1 MKDIFK
7 CLIAVVVA
15 LTATL
20 AADARNINV
29 RGSVTS
35 RSTKERLSGVL
46 IYNAATDKLVG
57 TTTDEGR
64 FTVNVPDDATLI
76 FSFMGYEDQQQ
87 EVGGR
92 ITIDVT
98 LAAEAVQLNELVV
111 SGKAVV
117 KAVVTEPTDLDVKG
131 NYIHIHTRVK
141 VPHQL
146 FNSSARLII
155 QPALVNVTRKKTTLL
170 DPVVFDGQ
178 RYAITQNRM
187 YDFNSA
193 KADPLTPYTRVKE
206 TGARTDDWIPFADSA
221 YVATPNDDYR
231 CDLMLSL
238 ENYNRF
244 IYEDTVEIGRGT
256 VNPLRWLDYSLAGSM
271 VTDERFLPQPEMQ
284 LRDTRGDVNLT
295 FPVGKATLDMSLG
308 DNQAEMDRLL
318 AQLRMVEED
327 PDAAVKS
334 LKVIGTASPEGSHA
348 TNLRLSKARLQS
360 AMSYILNSVSENT
373 RAAETSTEASVHTWE
388 DVAALMRADSLID
401 QADRI
406 MEIVQAHPSSP
417 DAQYAKVKAL
427 PFYRSTILTTYLPR
441 LRTVSYE
448 FITSRYRF
456 LTDDEISEIYK
467 QHPER
472 LSRNEMWRLYNLAP
486 DDTTRA
492 AICRK
497 AVELDPKFVVAATDL
512 SYLEM
517 KLGHPDDEILAPYL
531 ASKMAIPHETR
542 LNQALAL
549 QAAGQYTRADSL
561 MQLVPD
567 EPQFHKA
574 KIYVAATNGRYLDY
588 MQEISEDSPINE
600 VVLLLAV
607 KSNQMAWHKAQQLGN
622 SAREEYVKAIAANRL
637 DLVGEAIM
645 HFDNAMELDPSLIE
659 VAKIDGDVL
668 DLVNEEE

>member
-1 MKDIFK
+1 MNNIIK
-7 CLIAVVVA
+7 CLAATVIAL
-15 LTATL
+15 LTAFV
-20 AADARNINV
+20 ADARNINV

-35 RSTKERLSGVL
+35 RATKEKLSGVL
-46 IYNAATDKLVG
+46 IYNASTDKLVG

-64 FTVNVPDDATLI
+64 FTVNVPDDATLL

-92 ITIDVT
+92 ISIDVT

-111 SGKAVV
+111 SAKAVV
-117 KAVVTEPTDLDVKG
+117 KAVVTEPTDLDIKG
-131 NYIHIHTRVK
+131 NYIHIKTRVK

-187 YDFNSA
+187 YDFDA
-193 KADPLTPYTRVKE
+193 DADPLKPYVRVKD
-206 TGARTDDWIPFADSA
+206 TGSRTDDWIPFSDSA

-244 IYEDTVEIGRGT
+244 IYQDTVEIGRGT
-256 VNPLRWLDYSLAGSM
+256 VNPLRWLDFALAGST
-271 VTDERFLPQPEMQ
+271 VKDERFLPQPEMQ
-284 LRDTRGDVNLT
+284 LRDSRGDVNLT
-295 FPVGKATLDMSLG
+295 FPVGKANLDMSLG
-308 DNQAEMDRLL
+308 NNQSEMDCLL
-318 AQLRMVEED
+318 SQLRMVEDD

-348 TNLRLSKARLQS
+348 ANLRLSNARLQS
-360 AMSYILNSVSENT
+360 AMSYILSSVSETT
-373 RAAETSTEASVHTWE
+373 RSAETSTEASVHTWA
-388 DVAALMRADSLID
+388 DVAELMRADSLYEE
-401 QADRI
+401 ADKV
-406 MEIVQAHPSSP
+406 MAIVEANPSSP
-417 DAQYAKVKAL
+417 DLQYNKVKAL
-427 PFYRSTILTTYLPR
+427 PFYRSTIVNTYLPR
-441 LRTVSYE
+441 LRSVSYE

-456 LTDDEISEIYK
+456 LTDDEIAEIYK

-472 LSRNEMWRLYNLAP
+472 LSRNEFWRLYSQAP
-486 DDTTRA
+486 DDATRA
-492 AICRK
+492 EICQK
-497 AVELDPKFVVAATDL
+497 ALEVDSKFVVAATDL
-512 SYLEM
+512 AYT
-517 KLGHPDDEILAPYL
+517 KLCMGQPDTELLAPYL
-531 ASKMAIPHETR
+531 NSKMAIPHETR
-542 LNQALAL
+542 LNHALAL
-549 QAAGQYTRADSL
+549 QSEGQYTRADSL

-567 EPQFHKA
+567 DSLFHKA
-574 KIYVAATNGRYLDY
+574 KIYIAATNGRYLDY

-607 KSNQMAWHKAQQLGN
+607 KSNQLAWHKAQQLGN